1 MPYEFGSVSSGI
13 INSLL
18 SIRSADHYSTQI
30 MVLEE
35 HRAQHSYTPALI
47 LFPER
52 YSLIIISFY
61 FLQVEIF
68 NYSLQGFMAEYI
80 VVYPSS
86 YIPVYDYHWN
96 TVQIFS
102 VFFKFSG
109 LEFLK
114 RRMMIPYYN

>member
-18 SIRSADHYSTQI
+18 AFRPAYPYSAKIMILEQHRTKHCYAPILIR
-30 MVLEE
+30 
-35 HRAQHSYTPALI
+35 
-47 LFPER
+47 FPER
-52 YSLIIISFY
+52 NKLIVIFFY
-61 FLQVEIF
+61 LFEIQILNYCLQRV
-68 NYSLQGFMAEYI
+68 MAEYI
-80 VVYPSS
+80 SELFPAYVAVY
-86 YIPVYDYHWN
+86 YDERN
-96 TVQIFS
+96 TVKVIS